1 MCISFYKDE
10 NIRND
15 IIKPIAQIIYND
27 IYLYIWI
34 VCFYSMLII
43 LILLII
49 LIIVIKILYNCTKS
63 NILS

>member
-15 IIKPIAQIIYND
+15 IIKPIAQLIYDD

-34 VCFYSMLII
+34 VCFYSMFII

-49 LIIVIKILYNCTKS
+49 LIIVIKILYYCKRT
-63 NILS
+63 NIFS